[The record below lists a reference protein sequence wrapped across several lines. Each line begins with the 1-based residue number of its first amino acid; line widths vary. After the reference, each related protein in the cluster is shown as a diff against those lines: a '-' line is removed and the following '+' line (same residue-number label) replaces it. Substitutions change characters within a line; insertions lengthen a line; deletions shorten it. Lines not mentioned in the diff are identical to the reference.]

1 MASSLNKSKPYNSY
15 HFVWLGGFNDM
26 DIFILPLLAFQRLQN
41 HIGPLGSLK
50 HKQFMIDPILPN
62 NFRESILT
70 YLTLIFHEIVRGD
83 SLMFLVSCHKF
94 RLDPSFE
101 AINVYNRT
109 RTLAIARRNKEIAFR
124 LLNLVSANLAAPH
137 EIVRDLTDLKF
148 STLFFPGGKRLL
160 FSLEL
165 SDQVFHLAESN
176 HIADN

>member
-1 MASSLNKSKPYNSY
+1 
-15 HFVWLGGFNDM
+15 
-26 DIFILPLLAFQRLQN
+26 
-41 HIGPLGSLK
+41 
-50 HKQFMIDPILPN
+50 
-62 NFRESILT
+62 
-70 YLTLIFHEIVRGD
+70 
-83 SLMFLVSCHKF
+83 
-94 RLDPSFE
+94 
-101 AINVYNRT
+101 VYNRT